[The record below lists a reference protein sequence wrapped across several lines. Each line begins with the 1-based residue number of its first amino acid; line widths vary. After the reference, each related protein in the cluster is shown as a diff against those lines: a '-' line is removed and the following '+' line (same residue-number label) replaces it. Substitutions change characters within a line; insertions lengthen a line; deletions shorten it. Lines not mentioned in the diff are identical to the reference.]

1 MRRRTGGRQAACAAL
16 TVLSLLVGMG
26 LGVGWGT
33 ERTSAQAA
41 EPAQV
46 TLLNVSEA
54 RRTVQVRAGAV
65 LGDGESVRT
74 VVVEPF
80 SGTTVEIAA
89 PDEPVEFNATCSG
102 CRGVAFA
109 AAAGQRVIVVLV
121 ALADP
126 VVVRSDLTV
135 ANESGRR
142 QRGALRT
149 GDLLGRGRSVLDFD
163 LAAGESASVGLRF
176 PAGRLLDLN
185 LTCDGCVP
193 QRVRAGN
200 AVDLEI
206 VIR

>member
-1 MRRRTGGRQAACAAL
+1 MRRRTGGRGAACAVFTA
-16 TVLSLLVGMG
+16 LSLLAGAG
-26 LGVGWGT
+26 LVVGWGT
-33 ERTSAQAA
+33 ERTGAQAA
-41 EPAQV
+41 VPAQV

-54 RRTVQVRAGAV
+54 RRTVQVRTGAA

-80 SGTTVEIAA
+80 SGTTVDLGA
-89 PDEPVEFNATCSG
+89 PDVPAEFNATCSG

-121 ALADP
+121 ALAEAA
-126 VVVRSDLTV
+126 VVRSDLTV

-163 LAAGESASVGLRF
+163 LAVGESASVGLRF
-176 PAGRLLDLN
+176 PVGRLLDLN
-185 LTCDGCVP
+185 LTCDGCVS